1 MILMNK
7 ENINIEIL
15 NNQSIE
21 ALMAEAPLYIFD
33 QNIID
38 FLNELS
44 RILFKVKSI
53 KNYPDLLTF
62 AFYCRKSNIQEMKLN
77 FYDHSKIQIGRGI
90 AFHIA
95 PSNVPMNFAYSFISG
110 LLTGN
115 TNIVRVPSK
124 NFIQIKIFF
133 QAYNKL
139 NSIVK
144 YKKILNR
151 SVFVRYDRDSNAT
164 EYFSSICDSRII
176 WGGDNTIELIR
187 SYKIPAR
194 ANEVTF
200 SDRFSFS
207 VINAKK
213 YLESNEKKNLSVAFF
228 NDTYLFDQNA
238 CTSPHILFWYGKSKD
253 IVNAKKNFWDLL
265 YDYVKENY
273 EISPVTSVD
282 KLTNYC
288 SSAIQGVE
296 IDLIKYE
303 NLIWR
308 VGLKKLINN
317 IHEYKSNS
325 GYFFEYNI
333 ENFDKI
339 IPIINKKY
347 QTLSYFGFEIS
358 FLEKFVKKNNLVGI
372 DRITQI
378 GNTSN
383 FSLIWDGYNLV
394 ETLTRRIIIE

>member
-77 FYDHSKIQIGRGI
+77 FYDHRKIQIGRGI

-228 NDTYLFDQNA
+228 NDTYLFDPNA
-238 CTSPHILFWYGKSKD
+238 CTSPHILFWYGKSEN

-394 ETLTRRIIIE
+394 GINKTNN